1 RTDGLND
8 SCSIG
13 IGLHDCQR
21 FEFSER
27 RMIRLREVH
36 LVLRLRGQTLRSNL
50 KKIHQAERIYGHRCL
65 CIGQCGSSCL
75 QVQTCSIGGFTKWRE
90 RFSAPDP
97 FGTAFGTYTRACVVC
112 PIGMLAIT
120 LLLTVSIA
128 AAMLPF
134 SRATYTLEP
143 SPDGQIPCGRLPTGI
158 VATSSGFGPLRNA
171 FTSFAP

>member
-1 RTDGLND
+1 MATDACASGAVHPLA
-8 SCSIG
+8 CTCTRV
-13 IGLHDCQR
+13 LLAALPR
-21 FEFSER
+21 VER
-27 RMIRLREVH
+27 V
-36 LVLRLRGQTLRSNL
+36 
-50 KKIHQAERIYGHRCL
+50 
-65 CIGQCGSSCL
+65 
-75 QVQTCSIGGFTKWRE
+75 
-90 RFSAPDP
+90 SAPDP

-128 AAMLPF
+128 AAMFPF

-171 FTSFAP
+171 FTSFAPPIVT

>member
-1 RTDGLND
+1 
-8 SCSIG
+8 
-13 IGLHDCQR
+13 
-21 FEFSER
+21 
-27 RMIRLREVH
+27 MIRLREVH

-50 KKIHQAERIYGHRCL
+50 KRSTRPSEFTATDACASGNADPPACRCKRAVL
-65 CIGQCGSSCL
+65 AASPSG
-75 QVQTCSIGGFTKWRE
+75 E
-90 RFSAPDP
+90 RFSAPDR

-171 FTSFAP
+171 FTSFAPPIVT